1 MAIIKNGING
11 GFSGKV
17 GNVVGSTWRGLEII
31 RSKPRPPQK
40 FSEKQL
46 ANQLK
51 MKLVQLFLKK
61 MVEVVRIGFRDET
74 IIPTAFNSALSYN
87 KKNAITGDYPDL
99 LLDYS
104 LVRLAQ
110 GEVYVPENL
119 SLSQDDAGIHL
130 EWDATIKENARR
142 DDQLLLVIWDEETST
157 CEYSLQA
164 YRSNAKFSFLPQQ
177 LKAGMHI
184 WAAFIRHD
192 RSQQSN
198 SVYLGVTV

>member
-17 GNVVGSTWRGLEII
+17 GNVVGTTWRGLEII
-31 RSKPRPPQK
+31 RSKPCPPQK

-87 KKNAITGDYPDL
+87 KKNAIIGTYPDL
-99 LLDYS
+99 VLDYT

-110 GEVYVPENL
+110 GHVYMPA
-119 SLSQDDAGIHL
+119 SITFSQDDAGIYL
-130 EWDATIKENARR
+130 EWDSILKENARR
-142 DDQLLLVIWDEETST
+142 DDQLLLVVWDKESST

-164 YRSNAKFSFLPQQ
+164 YRSNTKFSFLPQQ
-177 LKAGMHI
+177 LRAGMYI

-192 RSQQSN
+192 RSMQSN

>member
-17 GNVVGSTWRGLEII
+17 GSVVGTTWRGLDII
-31 RSKPRPPQK
+31 RSKPKPPVK

-87 KKNAITGDYPDL
+87 KKNAIRGAYPDL
-99 LLDYS
+99 LLDYA
-104 LVRLAQ
+104 LVRIAQ
-110 GEVYVPENL
+110 GELYIPEEI
-119 SLSQDDAGIHL
+119 SFSQDDAGVHV
-130 EWDATIKENARR
+130 EWNDSLKENAKR

-164 YRSNAKFSFLPQQ
+164 YRSNGKFSLMPQQ

-192 RSQQSN
+192 RSIQSN
-198 SVYLGVTV
+198 SVYLGITM